1 MQVSVEQTGALE
13 RRMEVSVPRER
24 IEQAVDER
32 LKRVSRTAKLKGFRP
47 GKAPLKV
54 IRQQFGAQV
63 RQEVLS
69 DLMQSSFTEAVT
81 QQKLSPAA
89 GPRIE
94 PLAVAP
100 GEDLRYRATFEVYPE
115 VALKGLEELAVSR
128 PRAEVTEADVDAMV
142 ENLRGQ
148 RPRFEAVE
156 RESRETDRVTMG
168 FVGLVDGE
176 AFEGSKGDDVAVLL
190 GGGRMLKDFETGIVG
205 MKGGERRQVEVRYP
219 GDYHNAS
226 LAGKT
231 ARFDVQVKKVE
242 ERRLPDLDEDF
253 CREYGVTEG
262 GMEQLRREV
271 TDNMKRELEQN
282 VRARVKQ
289 QLLERLLAANPLDVP
304 KALVEAQV
312 RDMQLDS
319 ARRMGAKD
327 ASQIPPPDPFVEP
340 ARRRVALG
348 ILIGEFIRTRD
359 VKLDR
364 ERVEARLAEAA
375 AGFADS
381 DAFAKSYRQNPE
393 AMRQIE
399 SLVLEEQVVDRLLEL
414 ARVTD
419 EPATFKDVM
428 NFGA

>member
-1 MQVSVEQTGALE
+1 M
-13 RRMEVSVPRER
+13 
-24 IEQAVDER
+24 
-32 LKRVSRTAKLKGFRP
+32 
-47 GKAPLKV
+47 
-54 IRQQFGAQV
+54 
-63 RQEVLS
+63 
-69 DLMQSSFTEAVT
+69 
-81 QQKLSPAA
+81 
-89 GPRIE
+89 
-94 PLAVAP
+94 
-100 GEDLRYRATFEVYPE
+100 
-115 VALKGLEELAVSR
+115 
-128 PRAEVTEADVDAMV
+128 
-142 ENLRGQ
+142 
-148 RPRFEAVE
+148 
-156 RESRETDRVTMG
+156 
-168 FVGLVDGE
+168 
-176 AFEGSKGDDVAVLL
+176 
-190 GGGRMLKDFETGIVG
+190 
-205 MKGGERRQVEVRYP
+205 
-219 GDYHNAS
+219 
-226 LAGKT
+226 
-231 ARFDVQVKKVE
+231 E

-375 AGFADS
+375 AGFADP
-381 DAFAKSYRQNPE
+381 DAFAKNYRQNPE

>member
-115 VALKGLEELAVSR
+115 VMLKGLEELAVSR

-156 RESRETDRVTMG
+156 RESRETDRVTMD

-242 ERRLPDLDEDF
+242 ERRLPDLDDDF
-253 CREYGVTEG
+253 CREYGVIEG

-304 KALVEAQV
+304 KALVDAQV
-312 RDMQLDS
+312 REMQLDS

-327 ASQIPPPDPFVEP
+327 ASQVPPPDPFVEP

>member
-1 MQVSVEQTGALE
+1 
-13 RRMEVSVPRER
+13 
-24 IEQAVDER
+24 
-32 LKRVSRTAKLKGFRP
+32 
-47 GKAPLKV
+47 
-54 IRQQFGAQV
+54 
-63 RQEVLS
+63 
-69 DLMQSSFTEAVT
+69 
-81 QQKLSPAA
+81 PAA

-94 PLAVAP
+94 PLAVSP

-156 RESRETDRVTMG
+156 RESRETDRVTMD

-190 GGGRMLKDFETGIVG
+190 GGGRMLKDFESGIVG
-205 MKGGERRQVEVRYP
+205 MKAGERRQVEVRYP
-219 GDYHNAS
+219 DDYHNAS

-242 ERRLPDLDEDF
+242 ERRLPDLDDDF

-304 KALVEAQV
+304 RALVDAQV

-348 ILIGEFIRTRD
+348 ILIGEFIRTRE

-375 AGFADS
+375 AGFADA
-381 DAFAKSYRQNPE
+381 DAFAKNYRQNPE